1 MSRHMNRHSPSTA
14 PGEAGS
20 PAAPVRRG
28 PRTRS
33 AETLDRLL
41 EAAHDQV
48 RAVGHDDLTVRSVA
62 ARAGVSPATA
72 YTYFSSKQHLVAE
85 LFARTLDAMPRTP
98 ASGEPVERLA
108 AAIGDVTD
116 FLASEPELAAATT
129 ASLLSQDEDVARVR
143 VQIGTWFYR
152 RFRDALGPDADPVWL
167 ELAELAFFGATVEAG
182 MGMATYEQV
191 GERLQRLLRTLSEG
205 RR

>member
-1 MSRHMNRHSPSTA
+1 MYSSTTGA
-14 PGEAGS
+14 AVATG
-20 PAAPVRRG
+20 APVRRG

-33 AETLDRLL
+33 AETVDRLL
-41 EAAHDQV
+41 EAAHDEV

-72 YTYFSSKQHLVAE
+72 YTYFSSKQHLLAE
-85 LFARTLDAMPRTP
+85 LFARTLAAVPQTDVP
-98 ASGEPVERLA
+98 GEPVERLA
-108 AAIGDVTD
+108 AAMGDVTD

-129 ASLLSQDEDVARVR
+129 ASLLSQDDDVARVR
-143 VQIGTWFYR
+143 LQIGTWFYR

-182 MGMATYEQV
+182 MGLATYEEI
-191 GERLQRLLRTLSEG
+191 GARLQRLLHTLSEG
-205 RR
+205 RA

>member
-1 MSRHMNRHSPSTA
+1 MSSSTT
-14 PGEAGS
+14 G
-20 PAAPVRRG
+20 AAVATGAAVRRG

-33 AETLDRLL
+33 AETVDRLL
-41 EAAHDQV
+41 EAAHDEV

-72 YTYFSSKQHLVAE
+72 YTYFSSKQHLLAE
-85 LFARTLDAMPRTP
+85 LFARTLAAVPQTDVP
-98 ASGEPVERLA
+98 GEPVERLA
-108 AAIGDVTD
+108 AAMGDVTD

-129 ASLLSQDEDVARVR
+129 ASLLSQDDDVARVR
-143 VQIGTWFYR
+143 LQIGTWFYR

-182 MGMATYEQV
+182 MGMATYEEI
-191 GERLQRLLRTLSEG
+191 GTRLQRLLHTLSEG
-205 RR
+205 RA